1 MEIQPSLLTVPISAG
16 LVLLLAATAAAQD
29 PLLAKKQSVL
39 FPTDLARK
47 AKANVAEFPWA
58 AAIQKNLAD
67 GAARWMNTSD
77 DELWDFMFG
86 PAISRSWMVWSDGF
100 CPSCKKDVKMYTWKI
115 AAWDHPWKVQ
125 CPHCGEFFP
134 KNDFTAF
141 YRSGLDEQG
150 VFQPAKADRSLLFN
164 AEHPGPDDPLR
175 SFGVDDGEGYLD
187 SEGRRWRFIGAYL
200 LYGQWKQRIVSG
212 AQCLSEAYLATGDP
226 ICAHK
231 TIVLLDRIA
240 DLFPA
245 FDFSTQGHV
254 YEERAGPVR
263 GQVSTWHDACEEV
276 RQLALAYDRVFEAAR
291 GRESELTAFL
301 ASKAATHKLENPK
314 KTWADIQRN
323 IEDRIFRDTLAHR
336 ERIESNYPTT
346 DRTMLIIKTVLEWP
360 GNREEIMG
368 LLDAILD
375 KATSV
380 DGLSG
385 EKGLAGY
392 STIAP
397 RAMAELLEQFAR
409 IEPDFLKAI
418 YDRHP
423 SLHAMYR
430 FHIETMCLD
439 AYYPQI
445 GDSGGFGQRCVSYAG
460 ATFSKNPGAGPSA
473 FTFFR
478 RLYELTRDP
487 AFAQIIYRE
496 NGDSVAD
503 LPHDLFADAPAAFQK
518 DIQNVIDREG
528 ARPVIGSVNKQQWRL
543 AILRS
548 GTGDRARAVWMDY
561 DAGERHSHADG
572 MNIGLF
578 AKGLD
583 LFPEFGYPPVGYGG
597 WSAPKAVWYTKT
609 AAHNTVVVDGHDQQ
623 RVNSGT
629 TTLWADGRRFRAI
642 HASDPAMIDGGRY
655 DRLIAMIDLDDED
668 SYVVD
673 VFQVAGG
680 RDHAKFTH
688 AFFGTVETMGL
699 ALKDTD
705 DYGFATEM
713 RRFRRD
719 DAPDPGWSVDWAI
732 EDYYTYFSTPR
743 PVHLRYTDLT
753 EGASASLAEAWI
765 DVAQFGGE
773 GGMYIPCVMT
783 RRAAS
788 DGAPLASTFVAVVEP
803 YEGAS
808 KIAGIR
814 RAPVYGLDG
823 VPAPE
828 SVALAIECTDGRRD
842 LCMVAGNEAGKEM
855 KIPDI
860 NAEAIAALAHITH
873 GADGC
878 ECIVLCQGSRLKTD
892 NVELALRD
900 QTGFI
905 EIALEAGKARVLFG
919 DKNAIQTLVRNGKE
933 LEITAAR

>member
-1 MEIQPSLLTVPISAG
+1 MEIQPSPMTALISAG
-16 LVLLLAATAAAQD
+16 LVWFLAASAATPD
-29 PLLAKKQSVL
+29 PLMAKKQSVL
-39 FPTDLARK
+39 FPSALAEK
-47 AKANVAEFPWA
+47 AKSNAAEFPWA
-58 AAIQKNLAD
+58 AAIQKELAD

-77 DELWDFMFG
+77 DDLWDFMFG

-134 KNDFTAF
+134 KNDFHAF

-150 VFQPAKADRSLLFN
+150 IFQPAKADRSLLFN
-164 AEHPGPDDPLR
+164 AEHPDRNDPLR
-175 SFGVDDGEGYLD
+175 SFGVDDGEGYINP
-187 SEGRRWRFIGAYL
+187 EGHRWRFIGAYL
-200 LYGQWKQRIVSG
+200 IYGQWKQRIVSG
-212 AQCLSEAYLATGDP
+212 AQCLSEAYLAAGDP
-226 ICAHK
+226 VCAYK
-231 TIVLLDRIA
+231 TIILLDRIA

-245 FDFSTQGHV
+245 FDFSVQGHV

-291 GRESELTAFL
+291 AQESKLTAFL
-301 ASKAATHKLENPK
+301 AEKAAQHKIENPK

-346 DRTMLIIKTVLEWP
+346 DRTLLILKTVLEWP
-360 GNREEIMG
+360 DNREEIMT

-385 EKGLAGY
+385 EKGLTGY
-392 STIAP
+392 TTIAP
-397 RAMAELLEQFAR
+397 RAVAELLGQFAR
-409 IEPDFLKAI
+409 IEPGFLKAV

-423 SLHAMYR
+423 ALHAMYR

-445 GDSGGFGQRCVSYAG
+445 GDSGGFGQRCVPYAG

-473 FTFFR
+473 FTFFKD
-478 RLYELTRDP
+478 LYALTRDP
-487 AFAQIIYRE
+487 AFIQIIYRE

-503 LPHDLFADAPAAFQK
+503 LPHDLFAGNPADFQK
-518 DIQNVIDREG
+518 DVQNVIDQEG
-528 ARPVIGSVNKQQWRL
+528 ARPAIGSVNKPQWRL

-609 AAHNTVVVDGHDQQ
+609 AAHNTVVVDGRDQR
-623 RVNSGT
+623 RVNSGAT
-629 TTLWADGRRFRAI
+629 ILWADGRRFRAI
-642 HASDPAMIDGGRY
+642 RASDPAMIDGGHY
-655 DRLIAMIDLDDED
+655 DRLAALIDLDEED

-688 AFFGTVETMGL
+688 SFFGTVETKGL
-699 ALKDTD
+699 ALKNAE

-719 DAPDPGWSVDWAI
+719 DAPQPGWSVDWAI
-732 EDYYTYFSTPR
+732 EDYYHYFSVPR

-753 EGASASLAEAWI
+753 EGAAASLAEAWI

-788 DGAPLASTFVAVVEP
+788 GDAPLASTFVAVVEP
-803 YEGAS
+803 YENAS
-808 KIAGIR
+808 KIAAIR
-814 RAPVYGLDG
+814 RAPVYGRDG

-828 SVALAIECTDGRRD
+828 SVTLSIERADGRHD
-842 LCMVAGNEAGKEM
+842 LCMIAGGDASQAVNSPEHHAEM
-855 KIPDI
+855 
-860 NAEAIAALAHITH
+860 IAALAHITN

-878 ECIVLCQGSRLKTD
+878 ERIVLCQGTRLKTD
-892 NVELALRD
+892 TVELTMRD

-905 EIALEAGKARVLFG
+905 EIELEGAKARVLSG

-933 LEITAAR
+933 LEIATTR